1 MLLHLQSMG
10 SRKIGN
16 IHIYRPG
23 NTKIIRWGM
32 MEKAIVG
39 DGQERFLEE
48 VAFKL
53 VFQYLEDI
61 GLKKF
66 FSCIYFI

>member
-1 MLLHLQSMG
+1 
-10 SRKIGN
+10 
-16 IHIYRPG
+16 
-23 NTKIIRWGM
+23 M

-66 FSCIYFI
+66 FHVSILFSYF